1 MSKTISVR
9 VAPMTGR
16 ASGGQRDHDLRDPK
30 KTPDYVD
37 QTKSHLNSVILAT
50 PKPSTIR
57 AEIAANRLAA
67 GQKKLQANARITIAG
82 IITFGTEAQS
92 TIQNLSERAQND
104 LFEKVAARVARET
117 KHPILGLV
125 VHRDESAIHAHF
137 TLRGYRLENG
147 REQAPRLT
155 PTDLKRLQD
164 VVAEE
169 VRHLGINRGTPKTE
183 RQARGDSLDKI
194 IHRSVAELHADLPK
208 ELAAL
213 AEKRDYYAA
222 LLAKAETKLQTETA
236 KAEALEKRI
245 SVYEHR
251 ISNLSQTIEQKEL
264 RLKQIEASQEK
275 QASDWLGTV
284 NIPLEPMKTVRVEVI
299 EERKLLTTTTSE
311 HDVIST
317 KEAARY
323 VKQVEEREQAMSRK
337 LISVF
342 DAGNEKER
350 KLQDQLDAVRDLMK
364 NDPEIAAIVA
374 RWKEE
379 EALEATKT
387 AAKPRDIDYGH
398 ER

>member
-1 MSKTISVR
+1 MS
-9 VAPMTGR
+9 GR
-16 ASGGQRDHDLRDPK
+16 ASGGQRDHDLRNPK

-37 QTKSHLNSVILAT
+37 QSKKHLNSVIIKT
-50 PKPSTIR
+50 PRPSTIR
-57 AEIAANRLAA
+57 DEIAANRLAA
-67 GQKKLQANARITIAG
+67 GQQKLRADASTTIAG
-82 IITFGTEAQS
+82 IITFGTEAQA
-92 TIQNLSERAQND
+92 TIQNLPKHAQDD
-104 LFEKVAARVARET
+104 LFKKVATRVARES
-117 KHPILGLV
+117 KRDLLGLV

-169 VRHLGINRGTPKTE
+169 VRHLGIERGTPKTE

-213 AEKRDYYAA
+213 SEKRDYYAV
-222 LLAKAETKLQTETA
+222 LLAKAEAKLQNETA
-236 KAEALEKRI
+236 KAEAMEKRI

-251 ISNLSQTIEQKEL
+251 ISDLSQTIKQKEL

-275 QASDWLGTV
+275 RASDYLKSV
-284 NIPLEPMKTVRVEVI
+284 KAPLEPMKTVRVEVI
-299 EERKLLTTTTSE
+299 ESKGLLTTKTNE
-311 HDVIST
+311 YNVISVD
-317 KEAARY
+317 EAKRY
-323 VKQVEEREQAMSRK
+323 VAQVEAREQAMSRQ
-337 LISVF
+337 LIEVF

-350 KLQDQLDAVRDLMK
+350 ELKAKIEEIKDVIK
-364 NDPEIAAIVA
+364 NDPEIMRILDRQKQELAI
-374 RWKEE
+374 E
-379 EALEATKT
+379 T

>member
-16 ASGGQRDHDLRDPK
+16 ASSGQRDHDLRDPK

-37 QTKSHLNSVILAT
+37 QSKSHLNSVILAT

-57 AEIAANRLAA
+57 DEIAANRLAA

-169 VRHLGINRGTPKTE
+169 VRHLGIERGTPKTE

-208 ELAAL
+208 EIAAL
-213 AEKRDYYAA
+213 AEKRDYYAV
-222 LLAKAETKLQTETA
+222 LLAKAETKLQTKTA

-251 ISNLSQTIEQKEL
+251 ISDLDQTIEQKEL
-264 RLKQIEASQEK
+264 RLQQIEASQEK
-275 QASDWLGTV
+275 RASDWLGTV
-284 NIPLEPMKTVRVEVI
+284 NIPIEPMKTVRVEVI
-299 EERKLLTTTTSE
+299 EERKLLTTITSE

-350 KLQDQLDAVRDLMK
+350 KLQDQLDAIRDLMK

-374 RWKEE
+374 RWKQE

-387 AAKPRDIDYGH
+387 VAKSRDIDYGH

>member
-1 MSKTISVR
+1 
-9 VAPMTGR
+9 MTGR
-16 ASGGQRDHDLRDPK
+16 ASSGQRDHDLRDPK

-37 QTKSHLNSVILAT
+37 QSKSHLNSVILAT

-57 AEIAANRLAA
+57 DEIAANRLAA
-67 GQKKLQANARITIAG
+67 GQKKLQANARTTIAG

-169 VRHLGINRGTPKTE
+169 VRHLGIERGTPKAE
-183 RQARGDSLDKI
+183 RQARGDSLDKV

-208 ELAAL
+208 EIAAL

-236 KAEALEKRI
+236 KAEALETRISVYERRI

-251 ISNLSQTIEQKEL
+251 ISDLDQTIEQKEL
-264 RLKQIEASQEK
+264 RLQQIEASQEK
-275 QASDWLGTV
+275 RASDYLTSV
-284 NIPLEPMKTVRVEVI
+284 KAPLEPMKTVRVEVI
-299 EERKLLTTTTSE
+299 ESKGLLTTKTNE
-311 HDVIST
+311 YDVISIQ
-317 KEAARY
+317 EAARY
-323 VKQVEEREQAMSRK
+323 VKQVEAREQAMSRQ
-337 LISVF
+337 LIEVF
-342 DAGNEKER
+342 DAGNEKEHEL
-350 KLQDQLDAVRDLMK
+350 KAKIEEIKDAIK
-364 NDPEIAAIVA
+364 NDPEIMRILERQKQEFAI
-374 RWKEE
+374 E
-379 EALEATKT
+379 T
-387 AAKPRDIDYGH
+387 AAKSRDIDYGH

>member
-9 VAPMTGR
+9 VAPMSGR
-16 ASGGQRDHDLRDPK
+16 ASGGQRDHDLRNPK

-37 QTKSHLNSVILAT
+37 QSKKHLNSVIIKT
-50 PKPSTIR
+50 PRPSTIR
-57 AEIAANRLAA
+57 DEIAANRLAA
-67 GQKKLQANARITIAG
+67 GQQKLRADASTTIAG
-82 IITFGTEAQS
+82 IITFGTEAQA
-92 TIQNLSERAQND
+92 TIQNLPKHAQDD
-104 LFEKVAARVARET
+104 LFKKVATRVARES
-117 KHPILGLV
+117 KRDLLGLV

-169 VRHLGINRGTPKTE
+169 VKHLGIERGTPKAE

-213 AEKRDYYAA
+213 SEKRDYYAV

-251 ISNLSQTIEQKEL
+251 ISDLSQTIEQKEL

-275 QASDWLGTV
+275 RASDYLKS
-284 NIPLEPMKTVRVEVI
+284 IKAPLEPMKTVRVEVI
-299 EERKLLTTTTSE
+299 ESKGLLTTKTNE
-311 HDVIST
+311 YNVISVD
-317 KEAARY
+317 EAKRY
-323 VKQVEEREQAMSRK
+323 VAQVEAREQAMSRQ
-337 LISVF
+337 LIEVF

-350 KLQDQLDAVRDLMK
+350 ELKAKIEEIKDVIK
-364 NDPEIAAIVA
+364 NDPEIMRILDRQKQELAI
-374 RWKEE
+374 E
-379 EALEATKT
+379 T

>member
-16 ASGGQRDHDLRDPK
+16 ASGGQRDHDLRNPK

-37 QTKSHLNSVILAT
+37 QSKKHLNSVIIET
-50 PKPSTIR
+50 PRPSTIR

-67 GQKKLQANARITIAG
+67 GQQKLRADARITIAG
-82 IITFGTEAQS
+82 IITFGTEAQA
-92 TIQNLSERAQND
+92 TIQNLSKHAQDD
-104 LFEKVAARVARET
+104 LFEKVATRVARES
-117 KHPILGLV
+117 KRDLLGLV

-169 VRHLGINRGTPKTE
+169 VKHLGIERGTPKAE
-183 RQARGDSLDKI
+183 RQARGDSLEKI

-213 AEKRDYYAA
+213 SEKRDYYAV

-236 KAEALEKRI
+236 KAEVLEKRI

-251 ISNLSQTIEQKEL
+251 ISDLSQTIEQKEL

-275 QASDWLGTV
+275 RASDYLKS
-284 NIPLEPMKTVRVEVI
+284 IKAPLEPMKTVRVEVI
-299 EERKLLTTTTSE
+299 ESKGLLTTKTNE
-311 HDVIST
+311 YNVISVD
-317 KEAARY
+317 EAKRY
-323 VKQVEEREQAMSRK
+323 VAQVEAREQAMSRQ
-337 LISVF
+337 LIEVF

-350 KLQDQLDAVRDLMK
+350 ELKAKIEEIKDVIK
-364 NDPEIAAIVA
+364 NDPEIMQILNRQKKEEAQEIVA
-374 RWKEE
+374 
-379 EALEATKT
+379 T
-387 AAKPRDIDYGH
+387 ARDIDYGN